1 MLVVAPIGIMFGL
14 DIASPGIMNWKPW
27 KINEPIFN
35 TMMFARLFMA
45 GLFMAA
51 IALYLFPIGK
61 TTSGSSK
68 IGRILSLETLL
79 VMDNPNGD
87 RNIKIICNF

>member
-14 DIASPGIMNWKPW
+14 DMVSAGIMNRRARKITGS
-27 KINEPIFN
+27 KINL
-35 TMMFARLFMA
+35 MMFTRLFIT

-51 IALYLFPIGK
+51 MARYLFPIGK
-61 TTSGSSK
+61 TTYGSSQ